1 MLISFLLLALIA
13 SGGVALTYVIA
24 RDEPLMW
31 RLSAGSIVG
40 STAFGV
46 IAFTAACLI
55 GFNAGTIIG
64 SLIITMLPLLLMR
77 QPEYRSRFRH
87 DWAKAKGKFQ
97 GVNAKKLL
105 GFAYY
110 VFFFLVFW
118 FFFDRAAFQMADGIH
133 TGGTQNLGDLPL
145 HLGAI
150 TSFVDGNNFP
160 PQNPSWAG
168 AKFAYPFMS
177 DFLTATMVKLGAEL
191 YWAIFAQNLTW
202 AFALLVILERF
213 AAKITNSRIA
223 GRIAP
228 ALLFFTGGLG
238 FIWFFKDVGETG
250 KGVTDLLWHLPK
262 DYTISDTFRWGNSMV
277 VLFITQRGLLFGM
290 PLTVLVLNYL
300 WKIFAFDETEDEAHV
315 DKPKKTKSKKAQDQS
330 AASPLF
336 HFFTRPLGKAFL
348 VGLAA
353 GTLPLVHVHSLAAL
367 FVVTAILFALHPAKW
382 QEWIAFGV
390 GTALIAVPELV
401 WTMVGSATNVESFY
415 GWHYGWNKHD
425 DESFWWFW
433 FRNTGLA
440 IPLLLAGLWLCFD
453 KIRRGEEDDTKHR
466 DKDAV
471 TEREPRDYALLFFY
485 IPFAALFL
493 ICNVTRLA
501 PWDWDNIKV
510 LIYWFVGSAPFIALA
525 LSWGWRRGPLFKYAA
540 ILCLVVLTLAGAID
554 TWRTASRQYETRV
567 FDNDGVKVAEQIKQ
581 KTAPNALFLNAPTFN
596 TAVALSGRQSLMR
609 YSGHLSS
616 YGINF
621 MEREN
626 EVRQIYQ
633 GTAVADTLLQKY
645 NIDYV
650 MVSPEEKG
658 AMKANEEYFKKYP
671 VIAES
676 GQYKVYKV
684 KQ

>member
-1 MLISFLLLALIA
+1 MLISLLLLALIA
-13 SGGVALTYVIA
+13 SGGVALTYLVA
-24 RDEPLMW
+24 EDEPLMW
-31 RLSAGSIVG
+31 RISAGSIVG

-46 IAFTAACLI
+46 IAFVAACTI

-64 SLIITMLPLLLMR
+64 SLVVTMLPLLLMR
-77 QPEYRSRFRH
+77 RTEYRSRFRH

-110 VFFFLVFW
+110 LFFFLVFW
-118 FFFDRAAFQMADGIH
+118 FFFDRAAFQITDGIH

-150 TSFVDGNNFP
+150 SSFTDGNNFP

-177 DFLTATMVKLGAEL
+177 DFLTACLVKLGAGV
-191 YWAIFAQNLTW
+191 YDAIFTQNLTW

-213 AAKITNSRIA
+213 AAKLTNSKIA

-228 ALLFFTGGLG
+228 ALVFFTGGLG
-238 FIWFFKDVGETG
+238 FIWFFKDLGEIG
-250 KGVTDLLWHLPK
+250 KGITDLLWHLPK
-262 DYTISDTFRWGNSMV
+262 DYTISDQFRWGNSMV

-300 WKIFAFDETEDEAHV
+300 WKVFRGEKTEEAHEEKV
-315 DKPKKTKSKKAQDQS
+315 KKVKSEKKKS
-330 AASPLF
+330 GLLTFPLF
-336 HFFTRPLGKAFL
+336 GIFTFSHASAFA
-348 VGLAA
+348 VGLLA
-353 GTLPLVHVHSLAAL
+353 GTLPLVHIHSLAVL
-367 FVVTAILFALHPAKW
+367 FIVTAVLFAIRPAKW
-382 QEWIAFGV
+382 QQWIAFGV
-390 GTALIAVPELV
+390 GTAVVAVPELI
-401 WTMVGSATNVESFY
+401 WTMAGSATDTSNFY
-415 GWHYGWNKHD
+415 GWHWGWNKHD
-425 DESFWWFW
+425 DENFFWFW

-440 IPLLLAGLWLCFD
+440 IPLLLAGIWIYITQMRAGEDTD
-453 KIRRGEEDDTKHR
+453 KKH
-466 DKDAV
+466 KNSDAV
-471 TEREPRDYALLFFY
+471 TDEPPHNYALLYFY

-493 ICNVTRLA
+493 ICNVARLA
-501 PWDWDNIKV
+501 PWDWDNIKI
-510 LIYWFVGSAPFIALA
+510 LIYWFVGTAPFIALA
-525 LSWGWRRGPLFKYAA
+525 LAWAWRRNALFKYAA

-554 TWRTASRQYETRV
+554 VWRTASHQYETRV
-567 FDNDGVKVAEQIKQ
+567 FDADGVKIAEQIKQ

-596 TAVALSGRQSLMR
+596 SAVVLSGRQSLMR

-621 MEREN
+621 MEREG

-633 GTAVADTLLQKY
+633 GDAVADTLLRKY

-650 MVSPEEKG
+650 IVSPEEKG
-658 AMKANEEYFKKYP
+658 AMRANEEFFKKFP